1 MTKYIGH
8 KRQIDSKLQRYT
20 TNYSDAKNLIDF
32 LGGERTWRG
41 GGKNKRRRN
50 FCLLGAKNETS
61 LPQKLS
67 RAVNH
72 ILSYYIYVMYV
83 VHSTFLES
91 IYVLSITTNRK
102 VAPSGVINRQ
112 PKNGQS
118 GSDGGGGLSHLPA
131 FRLGWAARFFLLF
144 YAGPSKREFSS
155 QGAKCCFS

>member
-72 ILSYYIYVMYV
+72 ILSYYIYVV
-83 VHSTFLES
+83 VLHTFLES
-91 IYVLSITTNRK
+91 IYVLSITTNHK

-118 GSDGGGGLSHLPA
+118 GSNGGGPSHLPA
-131 FRLGWAARFFLLF
+131 FRLGWAARFF
-144 YAGPSKREFSS
+144 SS
-155 QGAKCCFS
+155 FLCWPFETRI